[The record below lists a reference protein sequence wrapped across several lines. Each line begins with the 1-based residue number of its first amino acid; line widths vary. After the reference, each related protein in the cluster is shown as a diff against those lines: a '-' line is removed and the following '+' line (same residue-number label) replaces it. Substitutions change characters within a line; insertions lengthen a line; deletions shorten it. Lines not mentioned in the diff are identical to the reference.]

1 MRQPLIAGNWK
12 MHTTR
17 AEAVA
22 LASGVRD
29 RSDPAHQAE
38 ILLCPP
44 FPYLQA
50 VGECL
55 AGSHVALGA
64 QNMHYEASGA
74 FTGEVSPNMLLDLDC
89 RYVILGHSERRHV
102 FGETEETINRKVLA
116 ALGAG
121 LRPILCVGELLA
133 QREAG
138 QTNQILADQL
148 NGDLQRVA
156 DEQAA
161 HLVVAYEP
169 VWAIGTGKT
178 ATPQQAEEAQA
189 HLRKLLA
196 DRYNQQLADRLRILY
211 GGSVKPENA
220 AALLNQPN
228 VDGALVGGA
237 SLAVES
243 FVEIVAAAG

>member
-1 MRQPLIAGNWK
+1 MRLPLIAGNWK

-17 AEAVA
+17 AQAVA

-29 RSDPAHQAE
+29 RIDAATRADV
-38 ILLCPP
+38 LLCPP

-55 AGSHVALGA
+55 AGSAVALGA
-64 QNMHYEASGA
+64 QNMHYETQGA
-74 FTGEVSPNMLLDLDC
+74 YTGEVSPAMLVDLGC

-102 FGETEETINRKVLA
+102 FGESDETVNRKLLA

-121 LRPILCVGELLA
+121 LRPILCVGELLE

-138 QTNQILADQL
+138 RTDNILAEQL
-148 NGDLQRVA
+148 TGGLKSTTA
-156 DEQAA
+156 EQAPE
-161 HLVVAYEP
+161 VTIAYEP

-178 ATPQQAEEAQA
+178 ATPQEAQCAQA

-196 DRYNQQLADRLRILY
+196 ELYNVELVQRLRILY

-220 AALLNQPN
+220 RAILEQPD

-237 SLAVES
+237 SLDVES
-243 FVEIVAAAG
+243 FMGIVAAVG